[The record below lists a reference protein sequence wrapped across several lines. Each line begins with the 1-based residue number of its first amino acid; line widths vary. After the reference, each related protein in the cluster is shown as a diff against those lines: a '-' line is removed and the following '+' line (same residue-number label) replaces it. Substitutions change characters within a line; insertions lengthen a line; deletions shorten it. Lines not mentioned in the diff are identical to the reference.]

1 MPPLRDLAALAF
13 LAPSAAVAAPAERA
27 PAVTGPVFDAYLD
40 VRIAVRQEAPGL
52 DRRLTEVEDVAPLG
66 GQLAPFL
73 ARENLPLEQF
83 ARAHRLVARDAGLAG
98 RVAAIL
104 DRHGPTAGEQPEAPP
119 SGGAIVPPSGDSRP
133 SGRDPR

>member
-1 MPPLRDLAALAF
+1 MVPLRDLAALAL
-13 LAPSAAVAAPAERA
+13 LAPSAAVAAPVERA

-40 VRIAVRQEAPGL
+40 VRIAVRREAPAL

-66 GQLAPFL
+66 ERLAPFL
-73 ARENLPLEQF
+73 ARENLPLDQF

-104 DRHGPTAGEQPEAPP
+104 DRHGPTTAEPEAPP
-119 SGGAIVPPSGDSRP
+119 SGGAVVPP
-133 SGRDPR
+133 